1 MNPFTAGE
9 TMSIWAET
17 ALEDLTFSPLRDDV
31 ITDVCVVG
39 AGMGGLVSA
48 YVLAREGKRVCV
60 LEAADR
66 IATGQSAKT
75 TAQLCVSLDRRY
87 STLVRIH
94 GAEGARQIAESHRA
108 AMDLVEKIV
117 RDEGIECG
125 LRRVPGHLFL
135 ASEQPRSLLEE
146 ELEAV
151 RAAGMHD
158 VELLPRLPLSFLDA
172 GPCLRFPNQLE
183 LDPLKFLAGLAER
196 LVRLGVRIHVD
207 SPVVVVRGGEQAVV
221 QTDLDMSVT
230 ADSLIVATNTPVN
243 NLFAIHTKQAPYRT
257 YVVGYAIPK
266 GKVEGFFW
274 DTESPQHYVRVAHE
288 NEIHDVLLVGGEDHK
303 TGQNPSAKECFV
315 RLEDWTE
322 RRFPVMGP
330 PLWRWSGQVM
340 ESMDGLGFLGHNP
353 ADEENVYVISGDSGN
368 GMTHAVIGAMIIRD
382 QIAGRENPWAALY
395 SPDRFNLRAA
405 GTFFSENA
413 NVARQYMDWFH
424 RESPDMIRNLPTGE
438 GMVINQG
445 LRKIAVYR
453 TEEGGLE
460 FHSAVCTHLAGV
472 VRWNS
477 VEKSWDCPCH
487 GSRFD
492 RHGRVL
498 ERPASAPLKPIALD
512 SPEAEERP
520 GP

>member
-1 MNPFTAGE
+1 
-9 TMSIWAET
+9 
-17 ALEDLTFSPLRDDV
+17 
-31 ITDVCVVG
+31 
-39 AGMGGLVSA
+39 
-48 YVLAREGKRVCV
+48 
-60 LEAADR
+60 
-66 IATGQSAKT
+66 
-75 TAQLCVSLDRRY
+75 
-87 STLVRIH
+87 
-94 GAEGARQIAESHRA
+94 
-108 AMDLVEKIV
+108 
-117 RDEGIECG
+117 
-125 LRRVPGHLFL
+125 
-135 ASEQPRSLLEE
+135 
-146 ELEAV
+146 
-151 RAAGMHD
+151 
-158 VELLPRLPLSFLDA
+158 
-172 GPCLRFPNQLE
+172 
-183 LDPLKFLAGLAER
+183 LAGLAER

-207 SPVVVVRGGEQAVV
+207 SPVIVVRGGEQAVV

-266 GKVEGFFW
+266 GKVEGLFW

-498 ERPASAPLKPIALD
+498 EGPASAPLKPIALD